1 MQCICS
7 VKRGSAVLMQCMARV
22 VAMYVLRYTP
32 LHQIVAH
39 DRHVGYVYKTLR
51 VLTHIPCP
59 KGLPPFG
66 NPAGG
71 PFGSRA
77 DWRQIP
83 AHQVGDS
90 SPSGKTARRYPRRP
104 ETALP
109 WPPPEQI
116 NEGGQPMPRKP
127 ADGQKL
133 TRPVSFRL
141 TDTDHAAYLAKVEAS
156 GLKPSEFF
164 RECVLQNRTQ
174 VVARVPTSSDKRRL
188 LYLFN
193 KTSNNMNQLAHA
205 ANAAELAGTATP
217 ATYAGILAE
226 LQAIADA
233 MREAVE
239 HAD

>member
-1 MQCICS
+1 
-7 VKRGSAVLMQCMARV
+7 
-22 VAMYVLRYTP
+22 
-32 LHQIVAH
+32 
-39 DRHVGYVYKTLR
+39 
-51 VLTHIPCP
+51 
-59 KGLPPFG
+59 
-66 NPAGG
+66 
-71 PFGSRA
+71 
-77 DWRQIP
+77 
-83 AHQVGDS
+83 
-90 SPSGKTARRYPRRP
+90 
-104 ETALP
+104 
-109 WPPPEQI
+109 
-116 NEGGQPMPRKP
+116 MPRKP

-133 TRPVSFRL
+133 ARPVSFRL
-141 TDTDHAAYLAKVEAS
+141 TDADHAAYLAKVEAS